1 MAKRNRWLVG
11 TVLTIALAAFLSL
24 SLLPVLSG
32 GSRRSPATGESTPT
46 TDPTAV
52 QSELEARARG
62 YSLVLEREPDNQAA
76 LQGLVEARIQL
87 GDLEGI
93 VEPLAQLAETNP
105 DVTDYTVLLAQT
117 HQQLGDL
124 DAAAQAYRS
133 ILDTQPGNMNALQG
147 LTALLVQQ
155 DRPQAAIG
163 LLQDTLATA
172 DTLAAPGDP
181 LDLTA
186 PQSVAIDRL
195 SVNLLLAQV
204 YVEDG
209 SVEQAIDLYDRAMQN
224 NPTDFRPVLA
234 KALVLQEDGQPDAAQ
249 PLFDQALAMA
259 PPEFKDQIGAMMP
272 QSAAPND
279 AADPSASPSTDET
292 TAPLVDDEAAGG
304 EPEGEET
311 GN

>member
-1 MAKRNRWLVG
+1 VAKRNRWLVG

-32 GSRRSPATGESTPT
+32 GNRRSSSTGASTPT
-46 TDPTAV
+46 ADPTAV

-62 YSLVLEREPDNQAA
+62 YSLVLEREPENQAA

-87 GDLEGI
+87 GDLAGI
-93 VEPLAQLAETNP
+93 VEPLSKLAETNP
-105 DVTDYTVLLAQT
+105 EVTDYTVLLAQT

-147 LTALLVQQ
+147 LTNLLVQQ
-155 DRPQAAIG
+155 ERPQAAIG

-172 DTLAAPGDP
+172 DTLAVDSDSLTPTAAP
-181 LDLTA
+181 
-186 PQSVAIDRL
+186 AIDRQ

-204 YVEDG
+204 YAGDG
-209 SVEQAIDLYDRAMQN
+209 SVEQAIDLYDRAMLN
-224 NPTDFRPVLA
+224 DPNDFRPVLA
-234 KALVLQEDGQPDAAQ
+234 KAMVLQEEGQPDAAQ

-272 QSAAPND
+272 QPPAPDLDTTN
-279 AADPSASPSTDET
+279 SPSDDPDL
-292 TAPLVDDEAAGG
+292 APTPDSEDQ
-304 EPEGEET
+304 PGEET
-311 GN
+311 EN